1 MLDIIRK
8 IFLNGLHKLR
18 FKNHL
23 GPNCQMRSSNIL
35 FTLAMLCMVSTQG
48 FAKDPETNNDQVVSL
63 KDASIFF
70 AYVADRVHRD
80 YVEPTKNAQLL
91 EGALNG
97 MLTSLD
103 PHSAYLSPQK
113 YKDIRNQ
120 TEGKFAGIGLEVTVE
135 NGFIKVISA
144 MEDSPG
150 QRAGLMTGD
159 LIIMIDHQPVFG
171 LSTMDAMKKLR
182 GPAGSIVNLVVRRS
196 ERTPFELKIK
206 RDIINIK
213 PIKWRIED
221 KIGYIR
227 VINFTQNTG
236 TDLRRAIQEIFK
248 KFEGDR
254 PLGFV
259 IDLRNNAG
267 GLFDQGIEV
276 ADAFLDNVE
285 IVSVRGRDPKKV
297 HKIMASEGDMSDHL
311 PLVVLINGGSASAS
325 EIVAGALQDHKRA
338 VIVGTKSFGKGSVQ
352 NVIPMTNGG
361 AIKLTTALYYTPS
374 GRSIQKK
381 GIMPDIVVEQQFELK
396 ALDEAQRL
404 RESNLKSALKAGKPL
419 EESDFT
425 DKKNINAE
433 EKSRSNPD
441 LDQEHQE
448 LSITP
453 TMKEVKDYQLLQAL
467 NILKAGSLYGG
478 RIATLQKK

>member
-1 MLDIIRK
+1 MRFAK
-8 IFLNGLHKLR
+8 ILLTF
-18 FKNHL
+18 
-23 GPNCQMRSSNIL
+23 
-35 FTLAMLCMVSTQG
+35 AMLCIISTKG
-48 FAKDPETNNDQVVSL
+48 FAKDSESNNDQVVSL
-63 KDASIFF
+63 KDASMFF
-70 AYVADRVHRD
+70 AYVADRIHRD
-80 YVEPTKNAQLL
+80 YVEPTKNVQLL

-103 PHSAYLSPQK
+103 PHSSYLSPEK

-150 QRAGLMTGD
+150 QRAGLTTAD

-171 LSTMDAMKKLR
+171 LSNMDAMKKLR
-182 GPAGSIVNLVVRRS
+182 GPAGSTVNLVVRRGDRS
-196 ERTPFELKIK
+196 PFELKIK

-221 KIGYIR
+221 NIGYIR

-236 TDLRRAIQEIFK
+236 SDLRKAIHEIFK

-276 ADAFLDNVE
+276 ADAFLNNVE

-297 HKIMASEGDMSDHL
+297 HKIMASDGDISRHL

-338 VIVGTKSFGKGSVQ
+338 IIVGTKSFGKGSVQ

-404 RESNLKSALKAGKPL
+404 R
-419 EESDFT
+419 
-425 DKKNINAE
+425 
-433 EKSRSNPD
+433 
-441 LDQEHQE
+441 
-448 LSITP
+448 
-453 TMKEVKDYQLLQAL
+453 
-467 NILKAGSLYGG
+467 
-478 RIATLQKK
+478 